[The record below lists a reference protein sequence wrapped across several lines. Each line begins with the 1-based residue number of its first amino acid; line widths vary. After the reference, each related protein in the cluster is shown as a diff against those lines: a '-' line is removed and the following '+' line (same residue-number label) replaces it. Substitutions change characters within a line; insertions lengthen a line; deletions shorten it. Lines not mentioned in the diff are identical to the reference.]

1 MASQDLIGRESVVE
15 KICNLIDVLKKDQN
29 ICISIDGEWGSG
41 KTFVLGMLEEQLSQK
56 EEYILIRYDAW
67 ENTFYS
73 DPLLAILSCVI
84 DGTKDYFSQVGM
96 DRNRIKGA
104 AKATVDTVAKVMP
117 HVDTAKNII
126 TGLIQIIK
134 SFNCPIDTSTLENFK
149 SYQTLLK
156 DTKEVLNQITQY
168 GEFRDKQSKLI
179 LLVDEIDRCLPDEQ
193 LKILERLHHLFQV
206 NNCAVIV
213 AMNQNSV
220 AQTVQTIY
228 GINGEEYLRKFFDIT
243 FRLETAA
250 DLYLENLLQKFLS
263 LFDSLK
269 GDKTQLKDSV
279 RSAYLCL
286 TQGKNVLKQ
295 ADNREISRYYDR
307 VLDVC
312 NDYGL
317 EKLFPADVFFILL
330 GLYIKRFISASF
342 LSEDEMQEKQ
352 ETIEREIRSNALD
365 PSEKM
370 PYHDYILELLGIDR
384 EHLSD
389 IFTSPYQ
396 YYFSSH
402 CNAAEWIWD
411 FNQIVYFSA
420 SEERFSYRGAH
431 SCPPEKCRKLRDLIM
446 LYGGESRQDCYSEN

>member
-149 SYQTLLK
+149 SYQTLLR

-263 LFDSLK
+263 LFHSLK
-269 GDKTQLKDSV
+269 GDKTLLKDSV

-286 TQGKNVLKQ
+286 TQEKNVLKR

-312 NDYGL
+312 NEYGL

-352 ETIEREIRSNALD
+352 ETIEREIRSNVFD
-365 PSEKM
+365 PSK
-370 PYHDYILELLGIDR
+370 
-384 EHLSD
+384 
-389 IFTSPYQ
+389 
-396 YYFSSH
+396 
-402 CNAAEWIWD
+402 
-411 FNQIVYFSA
+411 
-420 SEERFSYRGAH
+420 
-431 SCPPEKCRKLRDLIM
+431 KCRTMIIFWNCLALTGNIYRIFLFRHIIFPHIVTRRNGYGILIKLFIFL
-446 LYGGESRQDCYSEN
+446 LQKNGSRIEVHILAHRKNVVNSGI